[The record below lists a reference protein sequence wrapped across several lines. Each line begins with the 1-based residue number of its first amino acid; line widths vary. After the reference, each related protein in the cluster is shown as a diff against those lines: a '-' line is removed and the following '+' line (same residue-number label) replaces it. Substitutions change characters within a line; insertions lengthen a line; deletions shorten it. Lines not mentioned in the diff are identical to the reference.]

1 MVRREKTRQ
10 QVMEALFMWELR
22 EAREVPTEPADENE
36 SKSGCIAT
44 LSTSLFVM

>member
-22 EAREVPTEPADENE
+22 EAREVPTEPAEE
-36 SKSGCIAT
+36 ERQK
-44 LSTSLFVM
+44 